1 MSRESTRIHRRVPK
15 LPVSP
20 SRSPSSASWSVGAA
34 HVDCTLWDAEE
45 TSTTDLYDAY
55 REEAGSNLAALPRG
69 PKIGVHLN
77 DHCGSYF
84 DCYYCNCRP
93 SDTMCRSNCASLR
106 TPACETCFV

>member
-69 PKIGVHLN
+69 PKIGVHLTLRVSRARVAP
-77 DHCGSYF
+77 GSA
-84 DCYYCNCRP
+84 DGLLIQ
-93 SDTMCRSNCASLR
+93 TA
-106 TPACETCFV
+106 TGG